1 MIVDSS
7 AIMAILRLEPEC
19 ETFIDF
25 IDASSEASIS
35 AGNWVEL
42 GAVLSKKADQVFAAK
57 APELLHRLRITIE
70 PVTVEQAKIG
80 HMAYA
85 RFGKGRHEAEL
96 NFGDCFAYALAKE
109 TGRPLL
115 FKGEDF
121 THTDITPAL

>member
-1 MIVDSS
+1 
-7 AIMAILRLEPEC
+7 MAILRLEPEC
-19 ETFIDF
+19 ETFIDL

-57 APELLHRLRITIE
+57 APELLRRLRITIE
-70 PVTVEQAKIG
+70 PVTVEQAQIG